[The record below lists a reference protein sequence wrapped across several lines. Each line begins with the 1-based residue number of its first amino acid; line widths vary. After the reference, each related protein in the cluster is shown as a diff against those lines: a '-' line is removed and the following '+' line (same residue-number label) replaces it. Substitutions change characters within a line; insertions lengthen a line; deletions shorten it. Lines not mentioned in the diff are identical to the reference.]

1 MEKIDLDSLVQ
12 KYAADEASVKEVLE
26 KIITESD
33 FTAAF
38 VSFIEDKSLEVYG
51 GFKSGSFYHEF
62 TFSPY
67 VYERPEILIL
77 FSDLV
82 KEQIVS
88 EQYEVSVKAEKQNT
102 RSSDRIVRV
111 TIEIQQK
118 IGEL

>member
-1 MEKIDLDSLVQ
+1 MEKINLDDLVQ
-12 KYAADEASVKEVLE
+12 KNAANEASVKEVLE

-33 FTAAF
+33 FKSSF
-38 VSFIEDKSLEVYG
+38 ISFIEEKSLEVYG

-62 TFSPY
+62 TFSSF

-88 EQYEVSVKAEKQNT
+88 EQYKITVKAEKQNT

-111 TIEIQQK
+111 TIDIQQK
-118 IGEL
+118 TAQL